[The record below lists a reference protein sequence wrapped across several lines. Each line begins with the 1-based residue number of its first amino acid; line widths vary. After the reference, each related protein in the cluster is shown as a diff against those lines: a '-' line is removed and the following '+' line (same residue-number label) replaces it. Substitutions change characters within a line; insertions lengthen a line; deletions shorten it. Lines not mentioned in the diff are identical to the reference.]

1 MKPMQLSILVAIVAI
16 AALFA
21 GCATVTP
28 NELINARAAYEQAS
42 NSPGAPLVPAEIH
55 KAHDA
60 LDSAEQ
66 SFAKDSDSY
75 KTKDLAYVAE
85 RKAELAQALG
95 VSAVDNAAKAK
106 ADADFAAKQAQIV
119 TKTKSDLAATQSELS
134 AALVALAAK
143 EEARGI
149 VITLSGGVLF
159 ETAKWDLLPSAQ
171 TKLDQ
176 VVAALLAGPKRNIIV
191 EGNTDSQGS
200 ESYNQGLSER
210 RAASVRDYLV
220 AHGLPADRIQSMGKG
235 KDNPIADN
243 ASPEGRANNRRVE
256 IIIQPGA
263 HASN

>member
-1 MKPMQLSILVAIVAI
+1 MKPMLFVILVAV

-21 GCATVTP
+21 GCATITP
-28 NELINARAAYEQAS
+28 NELINARAAYQDAAA
-42 NSPGAPLVPAEIH
+42 SPGAQLVPADLH
-55 KAHDA
+55 KAHEA

-66 SFAKDSDSY
+66 SFLKDSDSY

-85 RKAELAQALG
+85 RKAELAKALG
-95 VSAVDNAAKAK
+95 VTAVDNAAKAK

-119 TKTKSDLAATQSELS
+119 TNTKADLANTKSELT
-134 AALVALAAK
+134 AALIALAAK

-159 ETAKWDLLPSAQ
+159 ETAKSTLMPSAQ

-176 VVAALLAGPKRNIIV
+176 VAAALIAGPQRNIIV

-210 RAASVRDYLV
+210 RANAVRDYLV
-220 AHGLPADRIQSMGKG
+220 QKGVPSDRIQARGLG

-256 IIIQPGA
+256 IVIEHGTQ
-263 HASN
+263 ASNQ